1 MELYHASKE
10 IVQYPEI
17 RKTKYTKDFSWGF
30 YCTNNM
36 NQAIR
41 WANRGIGEPII
52 NYYEYVPT
60 ENLKILRFPEI
71 SDEWLDFIAECRSGK
86 THTYDI
92 VEGPMANDTVWNYV
106 NDLSNYYSIIYFL
119 IPIIIYFFGIIVSL
133 LLNIITNPIMK
144 TKSLHKLSDFI
155 DSIYDEL

>member
-1 MELYHASKE
+1 MYLVHEN
-10 IVQYPEI
+10 IC
-17 RKTKYTKDFSWGF
+17 RD
-30 YCTNNM
+30 
-36 NQAIR
+36 
-41 WANRGIGEPII
+41 II
-52 NYYEYVPT
+52 
-60 ENLKILRFPEI
+60 
-71 SDEWLDFIAECRSGK
+71 
-86 THTYDI
+86 
-92 VEGPMANDTVWNYV
+92 WNYV

>member
-1 MELYHASKE
+1 M
-10 IVQYPEI
+10 
-17 RKTKYTKDFSWGF
+17 
-30 YCTNNM
+30 
-36 NQAIR
+36 
-41 WANRGIGEPII
+41 
-52 NYYEYVPT
+52 
-60 ENLKILRFPEI
+60 
-71 SDEWLDFIAECRSGK
+71 
-86 THTYDI
+86 
-92 VEGPMANDTVWNYV
+92 

>member
-1 MELYHASKE
+1 
-10 IVQYPEI
+10 
-17 RKTKYTKDFSWGF
+17 
-30 YCTNNM
+30 
-36 NQAIR
+36 
-41 WANRGIGEPII
+41 
-52 NYYEYVPT
+52 
-60 ENLKILRFPEI
+60 
-71 SDEWLDFIAECRSGK
+71 
-86 THTYDI
+86 
-92 VEGPMANDTVWNYV
+92 MANDTVWNYV